1 MNYYEEIKDLIE
13 KKEVKDGV
21 RRLSYNSDKLKTYY
35 EIGKLLVEAQGGEKK
50 TRYGDMLIK
59 KWSKKLMKDYGKG
72 YSITNLKNMRKFY
85 IIQKGQPL
93 VDRLTWTNWTLL
105 FPIKNENERNYYIN
119 QCILNNLSKRELAKL
134 IKEKAYDRL
143 SYADKNNIKIIN
155 FKNEA
160 SYSLKDMLLDPIII
174 KLPKNENIS
183 EKILKKYI
191 LDELRDF
198 FLQLGSGF
206 LYAGS
211 EYKLEVGGKEYFI
224 DLLFYHLKLKCYIVV
239 ELKAREFEPT
249 DAGQLNFYLSA
260 VDDLVKDKDDNATIG
275 LLLCKGK
282 DNFTAEYALKDIK
295 KPIGVS
301 EYKLLEDMPEYLQSQ
316 LPRAEDIELRIKDI
330 EKIEN
335 DED

>member
-160 SYSLKDMLLDPIII
+160 SYSLKDMILDPIII

-211 EYKLEVGGKEYFI
+211 EYKLDYYGKHLHIVSIVNNWMKELLPDELEIITLRNFEKMSFDLISIHVGYANHSSIIRKYRKII
-224 DLLFYHLKLKCYIVV
+224 DNTIKKKYHNK
-239 ELKAREFEPT
+239 
-249 DAGQLNFYLSA
+249 S
-260 VDDLVKDKDDNATIG
+260 IG
-275 LLLCKGK
+275 LIISKK
-282 DNFTAEYALKDIK
+282 NDNFIFEYI
-295 KPIGVS
+295 
-301 EYKLLEDMPEYLQSQ
+301 
-316 LPRAEDIELRIKDI
+316 
-330 EKIEN
+330 N
-335 DED
+335 DEGVYLISYDLEKVI

>member
-35 EIGKLLVEAQGGEKK
+35 EIGKLLVEAQGGEKRAK
-50 TRYGDMLIK
+50 YGNSLIK
-59 KWSKKLMKDYGKG
+59 NWSLKLVEQYGSE
-72 YSITNLKNMRKFY
+72 YNISNLKRMRQFY
-85 IIQKGQPL
+85 TIIQKGAPL
-93 VDRLTWTNWTLL
+93 EHQLNISWTNWKYLL
-105 FPIKNENERNYYIN
+105 PIKNENERNYYIN

-174 KLPKNENIS
+174 KSPGNENLS
-183 EKILKKYI
+183 EKVLKKYI

-198 FLQLGSGF
+198 FLQLGSVF

-211 EYKLEVGGKEYFI
+211 EYKLDYYGKHFYVDI
-224 DLLFYHLKLKCYIVV
+224 LLFNINLNCYIPV
-239 ELKAREFEPT
+239 ELKLNST
-249 DAGQLNFYLSA
+249 NYKDVSQVQLYR
-260 VDDLVKDKDDNATIG
+260 KIIDNTIKKKYHNKSIG
-275 LLLCKGK
+275 LIISKK
-282 DNFTAEYALKDIK
+282 NDNFIFEY
-295 KPIGVS
+295 V
-301 EYKLLEDMPEYLQSQ
+301 
-316 LPRAEDIELRIKDI
+316 
-330 EKIEN
+330 N
-335 DED
+335 DEGVYLISYDLEKVI